1 MSAGRGGRAR
11 GWVTGWRVPLRIARR
26 DARRA
31 RGRTAL
37 ALTLLAL
44 PVLAVTTAD
53 TLYAT
58 SGVTGAESLER
69 RLGAA
74 EARIDLL
81 GSGRAAQSFDPQD
94 GARWSGRGATDVDA
108 VAAVLGLDDLPSQS
122 VPLRE
127 GQVRFDTDRGREDAQ
142 VLVTDL
148 ADPLAAGLVD
158 LTAGRLPTSPDEVV
172 VSPTLADRGPGVGE
186 DLVLASGAALSIVG
200 EAESAAIAGRPF
212 AAALPGSALE
222 PTGTE
227 SLLVGGDPVSWDEV
241 LGLNDLGAL
250 VVSRAVLTSPPP
262 DTAVV
267 AQFRAGQDLDDAA
280 VTAAVLIAVMVLI
293 EVVLLAGPAFAVGA
307 RRQARTLALVA
318 ATGGSP
324 RDARRVVLASG
335 VVLGVGGS
343 VLGVVVGLVAAWA
356 LRPVLQSYS
365 VSRLGPYDVEPLH
378 LLAVIVFG
386 LISALLAAA
395 VPAWSA
401 SRQDVVAVLAGRR
414 GDAAP
419 SRRSPVVGLVL
430 VALGAGLATNGAR
443 AEQGGETSIAL
454 AAIVCVLGMLL
465 LVPVVVGAVA
475 RASRGLPL
483 ALRFAARDAARHR
496 SRTVPAVAAVAATVA
511 GVVALGIGAS
521 SDEAQSAAG
530 YTALLPVGDAAVSF
544 GHDRTGRAAGAE
556 EVRAALGSVLPAGT
570 VDRVE
575 EVQGVVADGGYV
587 ELRAPGAAGL
597 LSSAG
602 GFLAGDLLVAE
613 AGLPSFLRGVED
625 LTAEQQE
632 RVEEVLAAG
641 GVVALS
647 DTGVTGVDEVRVLDA
662 PAGRGGVERTTLPA
676 TTVPVEP
683 GQANAQGVV
692 SEAGARAAGLEVA
705 TTALVVRG
713 GLSAE
718 EAQDTKEAVAGLAG
732 PASLYVERGY
742 QPPDE
747 VRIVQ
752 LVLGGLGGL
761 LMLGGTLTATFLAL
775 SDARPDLATLGA
787 VGAAPR
793 TRRTVAAAYALVVG
807 AVGSALGALVGLVPG
822 IAVTYPLTRPIDY
835 GSGVTGPAHY
845 LDVPWVLLGVVVVGL
860 PLLSALVVAATS
872 RSRLPLVA
880 RLE

>member
-1 MSAGRGGRAR
+1 MSRGRVG

-58 SGVTGAESLER
+58 SSVTGAESLER

-74 EARIDLL
+74 EARIDLH
-81 GSGRAAQSFDPQD
+81 GTGQAFQTADPDEASQ
-94 GARWSGRGATDVDA
+94 WSGGGAPDRAA
-108 VAAVLGLDDLPSQS
+108 VAAVLGLEDLDAQS

-127 GQVRFDTDRGREDAQ
+127 GSVRFETDRGRDDAQ

-148 ADPLAAGLVD
+148 GDPLTDGLVR
-158 LTAGRLPTSPDEVV
+158 LTEGRLPTSTDEVV
-172 VSPTLADRGPGVGE
+172 VNARVDARGPGVGE
-186 DLVLASGAALSIVG
+186 DLVLASGDALRIVG
-200 EAESAAIAGRPF
+200 EAESAAIVGRPF
-212 AAALPGSALE
+212 AAALPGAALE
-222 PTGTE
+222 PRGAS
-227 SLLVGGDPVSWDEV
+227 SLLVGGDPVSWAQVRE
-241 LGLNDLGAL
+241 LNDLAAT
-250 VVSRAVLTSPPP
+250 VVSRAVLVDPPP
-262 DTAVV
+262 DSALAPEVRTGMGLV
-267 AQFRAGQDLDDAA
+267 DDAA
-280 VTAAVLIAVMVLI
+280 ITAAVLIAVMVLI

-307 RRQARTLALVA
+307 RRQARTLALVSA
-318 ATGGSP
+318 AGGSP
-324 RDARRVVLASG
+324 RDSRRVVLGSG

-343 VLGVVVGLVAAWA
+343 VIGVLVGLAAAWA
-356 LRPVLQSYS
+356 LRPVLQGYS
-365 VSRLGPYDVEPLH
+365 TSRLGPYDVEPLH
-378 LLAVIVFG
+378 LAAVMVFG
-386 LISALLAAA
+386 LVSALLAAA
-395 VPAWSA
+395 VPAWLA

-414 GDAAP
+414 GDATP

-430 VALGAGLATNGAR
+430 VALGAGLATYGAR
-443 AEQGGETSIAL
+443 ADQGGENAIAV

-496 SRTVPAVAAVAATVA
+496 TRTVPAVAAVAATVA
-511 GVVALGIGAS
+511 GVVALGIATS

-530 YTALLPVGDAAVSF
+530 YVAALPVGDAAVSL
-544 GHDRTGRAAGAE
+544 GYGPEGRAADAA
-556 EVRAALGSVLPAGT
+556 EVRATLLSALPAEAAG
-570 VDRVE
+570 RVE
-575 EVQGVVADGGYV
+575 EVRGVVADGFL
-587 ELRAPGAAGL
+587 ELRAPGAGIL
-597 LSSAG
+597 LSSTNG
-602 GFLAGDLLVAE
+602 VLAGDLLVSE
-613 AGLPSFLRGVED
+613 AGLPSYLRGVED
-625 LTAEQQE
+625 LSTEQQAQ
-632 RVEEVLAAG
+632 VDEVLAAG

-647 DTGVTGVDEVRVLDA
+647 DTGAADVDEVRVVDYPARRGDA
-662 PAGRGGVERTTLPA
+662 ERTTLPA
-676 TTVPVEP
+676 VAVPVTAGE
-683 GQANAQGVV
+683 ANVHGVI
-692 SEAGARAAGLEVA
+692 SPAGARAAGLEPA

-718 EAQDTKEAVAGLAG
+718 EAQDAKEAVAGLPG

-742 QPPDE
+742 QPPEE
-747 VRIVQ
+747 VRILQ
-752 LVLGGLGGL
+752 LVLGGLGAV

-793 TRRTVAAAYALVVG
+793 TRRAVAAAYALVVG
-807 AVGSALGALVGLVPG
+807 AVGSVLGALVGLVPG

-835 GSGVTGPAHY
+835 GFGTTGPAHY

-860 PLLSALVVAATS
+860 PLLSALVVAVAS